1 MFLDENKKTDIEIVK
16 MTLKN
21 QDSFSMII
29 ERYETKLRR
38 YIRRITNIHDEEIND
53 LLQDIFISVYQNL
66 NSFNPEMQFSS

>member
-16 MTLKN
+16 LSLEN
-21 QDSFSMII
+21 PDNFSMII
-29 ERYETKLRR
+29 EKYEAKLRR